1 MSKQPRKQR
10 KALYNAPLHIR
21 RKRMG
26 VNLSKELQEDYGRR
40 SLPIKSGDKIQ
51 VIRGDFKDSEGKVER
66 IDYKNYRVFID
77 SLTTAKTD
85 GTNVLSSIHPSNLM
99 IIDADMEDDFRTKII
114 DRKL

>member
-51 VIRGDFKDSEGKVER
+51 VVRGDLKNREGKVKKV
-66 IDYKNYRVFID
+66 DYKNYRIFID
-77 SLTTAKTD
+77 SLTAAKTD
-85 GTNVLSSIHPSNLM
+85 GTDVLSSIHPSNIM
-99 IIDADMEDDFRTKII
+99 IIDADMKDDFRTKII